1 MYVIIERKN
10 AETHIQNIVPK
21 PPNAIARAIPPRE
34 PTPIFDE
41 RVIMRVSR
49 GDMLFVFFIFRL
61 FRTLIN
67 LNWGPFSF
75 IVKYILFTRMRL
87 IAIVQSI
94 LFIISMFNFMQIKR
108 YLVLTCD
115 NFHCLIF

>member
-49 GDMLFVFFIFRL
+49 GEMLLVFFIFRL
-61 FRTLIN
+61 FRRLIN
-67 LNWGPFSF
+67 LNCGPFNF

-108 YLVLTCD
+108 YLVLTCG